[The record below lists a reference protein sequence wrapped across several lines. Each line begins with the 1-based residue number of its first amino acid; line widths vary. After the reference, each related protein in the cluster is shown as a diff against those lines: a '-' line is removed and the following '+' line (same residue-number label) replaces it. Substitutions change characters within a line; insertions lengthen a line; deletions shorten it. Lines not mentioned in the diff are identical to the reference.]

1 MFTAR
6 MINEMLSGIGQTLYM
21 TLFSTFLAYV
31 LGLPIGVA
39 LYVTD
44 KNGLKP
50 CKPVNT
56 VLGAIVNIVRSVP
69 FIILLITVLP
79 FTMWLL
85 GTTLGPTATVVP
97 LVISAAPFIGR
108 MVESS
113 LKEVPYGVIEAAKAM
128 GTPTFRIIVKTLIP
142 EAKPSLISG
151 CTITVTTILGYTAMA
166 GYVGGGG
173 LGAIAINYGYYRY
186 NTPVMLVTVALMVI
200 IVQLFQT
207 IGSYIAIM
215 GGVDAIAFAGGVGE
229 HCERMRRMILSGLEP
244 LGIILDHKANRAESV
259 ESIISDPRSK
269 VKVLI
274 VPTNEELM
282 IARDTAKLV
291 NGEEL

>member
-6 MINEMLSGIGQTLYM
+6 MIEEMLGGIGETLYM
-21 TLFSTFLAYV
+21 TLFSTLLAYI

-50 CKPVNT
+50 HKGINA
-56 VLGAIVNIVRSVP
+56 VLGTIVNIVRSVP
-69 FIILLITVLP
+69 FIILLITILP
-79 FTMWLL
+79 FTQWLL
-85 GTTLGPTATVVP
+85 GTTLGATATVVP
-97 LVISAAPFIGR
+97 LVICAAPFIGR

-113 LKEVPYGVIEAAKAM
+113 LKEVPAGVIEASRAM
-128 GTPTFRIIVKTLIP
+128 GTSNMKIILKTLIP

-186 NTPVMLVTVALMVI
+186 NTPVMLVTVLLMVI
-200 IVQLFQT
+200 IVQLFQE
-207 IGSYIAIM
+207 IGSRIEKKTDKRI
-215 GGVDAIAFAGGVGE
+215 
-229 HCERMRRMILSGLEP
+229 R
-244 LGIILDHKANRAESV
+244 
-259 ESIISDPRSK
+259 
-269 VKVLI
+269 
-274 VPTNEELM
+274 
-282 IARDTAKLV
+282 
-291 NGEEL
+291 

>member
-6 MINEMLSGIGQTLYM
+6 MINEMLNGIGETLYM

-31 LGLPIGVA
+31 LGMPIGVA

-50 CKPVNT
+50 CKGVNV
-56 VLGAIVNIVRSVP
+56 VLGTIVNIVRSVP

-79 FTMWLL
+79 FTQWLL
-85 GTTLGPTATVVP
+85 GTTLGATATVVP
-97 LVISAAPFIGR
+97 LVICAAPFIGR

-113 LKEVPYGVIEAAKAM
+113 LKEVPYGVIEAARAM
-128 GTPTFRIIVKTLIP
+128 GTSNMQIILKTLIP

-186 NTPVMLVTVALMVI
+186 NTPVMLVTVLLMVI
-200 IVQLFQT
+200 IVQLFQM
-207 IGSYIAIM
+207 IGSTIEKKTDKRI
-215 GGVDAIAFAGGVGE
+215 
-229 HCERMRRMILSGLEP
+229 R
-244 LGIILDHKANRAESV
+244 
-259 ESIISDPRSK
+259 
-269 VKVLI
+269 
-274 VPTNEELM
+274 
-282 IARDTAKLV
+282 
-291 NGEEL
+291 

>member
-56 VLGAIVNIVRSVP
+56 VLGAIVNVVRSVP

-113 LKEVPYGVIEAAKAM
+113 LKEVPYGVIEAAKDM

-186 NTPVMLVTVALMVI
+186 NTPVMLVTVALMVV

-207 IGSYIAIM
+207 IGSFIEKKTDKRI
-215 GGVDAIAFAGGVGE
+215 
-229 HCERMRRMILSGLEP
+229 R
-244 LGIILDHKANRAESV
+244 
-259 ESIISDPRSK
+259 
-269 VKVLI
+269 
-274 VPTNEELM
+274 
-282 IARDTAKLV
+282 
-291 NGEEL
+291 

>member
-56 VLGAIVNIVRSVP
+56 VLGAIVNVVRSVP

-113 LKEVPYGVIEAAKAM
+113 LKEVPAGVIEAARAM
-128 GTPTFRIIVKTLIP
+128 GTPNWKIVLKTLIP

-151 CTITVTTILGYTAMA
+151 CTIAVTTILGYTAMA

-186 NTPVMLVTVALMVI
+186 NTPVMLVTVLLMII
-200 IVQLFQT
+200 IVQLFQE
-207 IGSYIAIM
+207 IGSRIEKKTDKRI
-215 GGVDAIAFAGGVGE
+215 
-229 HCERMRRMILSGLEP
+229 R
-244 LGIILDHKANRAESV
+244 
-259 ESIISDPRSK
+259 
-269 VKVLI
+269 
-274 VPTNEELM
+274 
-282 IARDTAKLV
+282 
-291 NGEEL
+291 